1 MDSGK
6 FIINQGH
13 VTGQC
18 IGNNQQVT
26 MSFGDDPEIN
36 VSQRNQTSFSS
47 KPSTVVQKL
56 DSMDG
61 VYVQCRLP
69 NGDDALVPLKMIYEL
84 FMSKTAESMKNR
96 GFRG

>member
-1 MDSGK
+1 MNSGK

-36 VSQRNQTSFSS
+36 VSQRNQSSFSS
-47 KPSTVVQKL
+47 KPSTATQHL
-56 DSMDG
+56 ASADG
-61 VYVQCRLP
+61 VAVQCKLQ
-69 NGDDALVPLKMIYEL
+69 NGDVVFVPLDEIFKIFEKKL
-84 FMSKTAESMKNR
+84 AEDMRRKGSR
-96 GFRG
+96 V

>member
-36 VSQRNQTSFSS
+36 VSQRSQSSFTS
-47 KPSTVVQKL
+47 KPSTTAQRL

-61 VYVQCRLP
+61 VCVQCRLP

-84 FMSKTAESMKNR
+84 FQKKMMEEIKYK
-96 GFRG
+96 GFRV